1 MWLQA
6 FCKAARLSVWTVN
19 LISAQKKKQGGRE
32 GGGEPRIPDV
42 SQTLRKASPRVYEDT
57 FLVLTVCRCP
67 SRSFTCHKH
76 GVGGRGRS
84 TAPARPPKFTA
95 TSHKL
100 LLSGN
105 SDNSWKAVKEFP
117 RHSGQHHCSSPS
129 RSRWGVKWQTL
140 PNSRV
145 STAKTATEQDGQ
157 SPRLLLF
164 QAGWS
169 GSPCRMWRQCRR
181 GPEWANY
188 FLPKREE
195 TSLRW

>member
-76 GVGGRGRS
+76 GVGGSTAARLQLGPPNSQPPHISFCSQGIQTTPGKQSKNSQGIPASITAPPHQGADEEWNGKHFPTQESVQLKQLRNRTASPPGCYYFRLGGLAHHAECDANVDAVLNEPIIFSRRGR
-84 TAPARPPKFTA
+84 
-95 TSHKL
+95 
-100 LLSGN
+100 
-105 SDNSWKAVKEFP
+105 
-117 RHSGQHHCSSPS
+117 
-129 RSRWGVKWQTL
+129 
-140 PNSRV
+140 
-145 STAKTATEQDGQ
+145 
-157 SPRLLLF
+157 RLV
-164 QAGWS
+164 
-169 GSPCRMWRQCRR
+169 
-181 GPEWANY
+181 
-188 FLPKREE
+188 
-195 TSLRW
+195 